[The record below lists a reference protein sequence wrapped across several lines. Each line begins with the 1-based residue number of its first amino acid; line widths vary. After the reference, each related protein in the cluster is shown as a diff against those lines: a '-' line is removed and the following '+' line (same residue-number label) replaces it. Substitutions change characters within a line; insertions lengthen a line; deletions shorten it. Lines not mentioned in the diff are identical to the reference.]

1 MINDIILA
9 IANFNNYLI
18 LDGPR
23 GSLRR
28 LRSQLAED
36 GCPESQVV
44 LAKQLL
50 EERCGN
56 SFHLHLSIYKGLQD
70 VTGLGKLIVYT

>member
-1 MINDIILA
+1 MLRV
-9 IANFNNYLI
+9 FTFLFT
-18 LDGPR
+18 DGPR

-50 EERCGN
+50 EEQCGKHQTYYLK
-56 SFHLHLSIYKGLQD
+56 HLFNLSVIQKFRNFVQFNF
-70 VTGLGKLIVYT
+70 V

>member
-1 MINDIILA
+1 MEYFIYI
-9 IANFNNYLI
+9 I

-50 EERCGN
+50 EGRCGN
-56 SFHLHLSIYKGLQD
+56 SAKFSFILSNIVL
-70 VTGLGKLIVYT
+70 VTCHFICHNINRVFRSRR